1 MTIERQIPKELK
13 TTPEVRIHDW
23 DHEGSE
29 LLRNSSFKI
38 LDTWRRDGIQM
49 PENKYPTDEVSR
61 AVIDLD
67 AQIGLEAVDICMPV
81 TGIGTPI
88 FRHNVELARYT
99 FENHRNME
107 IYVLARAKEEDVVAT
122 LRYSEQSKIPI
133 SVILFRGSSDPR
145 LLAENWDEE
154 EVVQSMAT
162 FTKTLR
168 QNGLKVI
175 AATEDTTR
183 TREEFLADIVL
194 ATKAEGANGFCVSD
208 TVGWATPSGVSE
220 QVSWLKNLVSQPDYE
235 IHFHGHN
242 DTENAVA
249 NTIAAIKAGASVGH
263 VTWLGMGERVG
274 NTSLEGL
281 LSNLA
286 SRDIYRYDML
296 PLYEGGQLI
305 SKACNFP
312 IPKNY
317 PLVGANAFKHE
328 SGIHAAGVH
337 KARKT
342 GNKDVE
348 GKVYSAVDPRKVGRF
363 HETTIGPLSGSH
375 NVQWELEEREVPY
388 SLELED
394 ALLKAAKF
402 KGVALNSEEIGNV
415 IRETLENNG
424 NGIK

>member
-1 MTIERQIPKELK
+1 
-13 TTPEVRIHDW
+13 
-23 DHEGSE
+23 
-29 LLRNSSFKI
+29 
-38 LDTWRRDGIQM
+38 
-49 PENKYPTDEVSR
+49 
-61 AVIDLD
+61 
-67 AQIGLEAVDICMPV
+67 
-81 TGIGTPI
+81 
-88 FRHNVELARYT
+88 
-99 FENHRNME
+99 
-107 IYVLARAKEEDVVAT
+107 
-122 LRYSEQSKIPI
+122 
-133 SVILFRGSSDPR
+133 
-145 LLAENWDEE
+145 
-154 EVVQSMAT
+154 
-162 FTKTLR
+162 
-168 QNGLKVI
+168 
-175 AATEDTTR
+175 
-183 TREEFLADIVL
+183 
-194 ATKAEGANGFCVSD
+194 
-208 TVGWATPSGVSE
+208 
-220 QVSWLKNLVSQPDYE
+220 
-235 IHFHGHN
+235 
-242 DTENAVA
+242 
-249 NTIAAIKAGASVGH
+249 
-263 VTWLGMGERVG
+263 MGERVG